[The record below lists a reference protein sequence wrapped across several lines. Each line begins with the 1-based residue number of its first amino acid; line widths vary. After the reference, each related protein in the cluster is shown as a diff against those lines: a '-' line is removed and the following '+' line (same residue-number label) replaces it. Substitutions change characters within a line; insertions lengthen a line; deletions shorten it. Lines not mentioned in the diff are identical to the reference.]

1 MQEFNLKIDE
11 LAKAFNVSRSY
22 VTKTLVYEL
31 TYGVHYIDVS
41 QKGGYF
47 RQLRFNL
54 KACQDYFLTKPEKR

>member
-11 LAKAFNVSRSY
+11 LAKAFNVSRSTI
-22 VTKTLVYEL
+22 VKLIDDL
-31 TYGVHYIDVS
+31 TYGVHYIDLS
-41 QKGGYF
+41 QKGAYN

>member
-11 LAKAFNVSRSY
+11 LAKAFNVSRGYIYNLIDCLS
-22 VTKTLVYEL
+22 
-31 TYGVHYIDVS
+31 YGVHYIDLARPGF
-41 QKGGYF
+41 KN